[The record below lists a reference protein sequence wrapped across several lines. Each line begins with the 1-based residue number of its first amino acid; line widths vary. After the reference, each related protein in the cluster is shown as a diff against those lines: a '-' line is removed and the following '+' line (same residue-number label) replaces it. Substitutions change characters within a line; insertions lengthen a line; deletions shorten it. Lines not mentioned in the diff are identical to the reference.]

1 MLRLAQHD
9 FKTLNIC
16 LCHSERSRRV
26 TSNKQERN
34 MQYFENE
41 HINYRDNQLYVEDIN
56 VNELAREFDTPLY
69 IYSKNH
75 FINQYKEFEN
85 AFKNINHKIFYAMKA
100 NFNLSVIN
108 TFVKL
113 GSGVDANSEGELYRA
128 LKTGVD
134 PSKVILTSVGKTKNE
149 IKLGLE
155 KNVLMIKAESEEE
168 IELIN
173 KIAGEMNK
181 IARVAIRVNPDVD
194 AKTHPYISTGLSS
207 NKFGV
212 DSKTALK
219 IYKRRKDFPHIQFTG
234 IDMHIGSQI
243 TSIDPFVEAVQKLSE
258 LYFEIEKDGLK
269 LKHFD
274 VGGGMGVSYNEGSPF
289 SINEF
294 AERTIPLF
302 NKLGC
307 EIIFEPGR
315 FLTANGGILVTEVLY
330 NKINGNKNF
339 VVVDAAMNDLLRP
352 SIYQAYHHIQ
362 PIQKFDDRNEIVADV
377 VGPICESGDYLA
389 RDREISESKSGE
401 LLAVMSAGAYG
412 MVMTSNYNARRRP
425 AEILVDGDKYSVI
438 RSRETFDHLIWDEK
452 II

>member
-1 MLRLAQHD
+1 
-9 FKTLNIC
+9 
-16 LCHSERSRRV
+16 
-26 TSNKQERN
+26 
-34 MQYFENE
+34 MQYIENE
-41 HINYRDNQLYVEDIN
+41 HIIYKNNRLHVEEIN
-56 VNELAREFDTPLY
+56 VNDLTKEFGTPLY

-85 AFKNINHKIFYAMKA
+85 AFREIDHKIFFAMKA

-134 PSKVILTSVGKTKNE
+134 PSKIILTSVGKTKNE

-173 KIAGEMNK
+173 KIAKEMNK
-181 IARVAIRVNPDVD
+181 VARVAIRVNPDVD

-212 DSKTALK
+212 DAKTALS
-219 IYKRRKDFPHIQFTG
+219 IYKRRKYFSNIEFTG

-243 TSIDPFVEAVQKLSE
+243 TLIDPFVEAVQKLSD

-274 VGGGMGVSYNEGSPF
+274 VGGGIGVSYDSEKSF
-289 SINEF
+289 TIIEF
-294 AERTIPLF
+294 AEKTIPLF
-302 NKLGC
+302 KKLNC

-315 FLTANGGILVTEVLY
+315 YLTANGGILVTEVLY
-330 NKINGNKNF
+330 NKINGSKNF
-339 VVVDAAMNDLLRP
+339 IIVDSAMNDMLRP

-362 PIQKFDDRNEIVADV
+362 PTTKFENRNDIVADI
-377 VGPICESGDYLA
+377 VGPICETGDYFA
-389 RDREISESKSGE
+389 RDREITKSNSGDF
-401 LLAVMSAGAYG
+401 LALTSAGAYG
-412 MVMTSNYNARRRP
+412 MVMSFNYNGRRRAP
-425 AEILVDGDKYSVI
+425 EILVDGNKYDVI
-438 RSRETFDHLIWDEK
+438 RSRETFDHLIYDEK
-452 II
+452 IA

>member
-1 MLRLAQHD
+1 M
-9 FKTLNIC
+9 NYI
-16 LCHSERSRRV
+16 
-26 TSNKQERN
+26 
-34 MQYFENE
+34 ENE
-41 HINYRDNQLYVEDIN
+41 QINYKNNQLYIEEIS
-56 VNELAREFDTPLY
+56 VNELAKEFETPLY

-75 FINQYKEFEN
+75 FIKQYRDFEN
-85 AFKNINHKIFYAMKA
+85 AFNDVNHKIFYAMKA

-108 TFVKL
+108 EFVKL
-113 GSGVDANSEGELYRA
+113 GSGVDANSEGELFRA

-134 PSKVILTSVGKTKNE
+134 PLKVILTSVGKTKNE

-173 KIAGEMNK
+173 KIAGGMNK
-181 IARVAIRVNPDVD
+181 VARVAIRVNPDVD

-212 DSKTALK
+212 DSKTALS
-219 IYKRRKDFPHIQFTG
+219 IYKRRNDFPNIQFTG

-243 TSIDPFVEAVQKLSE
+243 TSIDPFVEAVEKLFE
-258 LYFEIEKDGLK
+258 LYFEIQNDGLK
-269 LKHFD
+269 LDHFD
-274 VGGGMGVSYNEGSPF
+274 VGGGIGVQYNDEDSF

-302 NKLGC
+302 KKLDC

-330 NKINGNKNF
+330 NKKNGNKNF
-339 VVVDAAMNDLLRP
+339 IIIDAAMNDLLRP

-362 PIQKFDDRNEIVADV
+362 PVHTFENRNEIVADV
-377 VGPICESGDYLA
+377 VGPICETGDYFA
-389 RDREISESKSGE
+389 RDRKITESKSGE

-412 MVMTSNYNARRRP
+412 MVMSSNYNARRRP
-425 AEILVDGDKYSVI
+425 AEILVDGNNYDVI
-438 RSRETFDHLIWDEK
+438 RNRETFDHLIWDEK
-452 II
+452 IIE

>member
-1 MLRLAQHD
+1 M
-9 FKTLNIC
+9 N
-16 LCHSERSRRV
+16 
-26 TSNKQERN
+26 
-34 MQYFENE
+34 YFETE
-41 HINYRDNQLYVEDIN
+41 FINYKNNQLYVDNIN
-56 VNELAREFDTPLY
+56 VIDLVKEFNTPLY

-75 FINQYKEFEN
+75 FIKQYQDFEN

-134 PSKVILTSVGKTKNE
+134 SSKIILTSVGKTKNE

-155 KNVLMIKAESEEE
+155 KTVLMIKAESEEE

-181 IARVAIRVNPDVD
+181 VARVAIRVNPDVD

-212 DSKTALK
+212 DSKTALS
-219 IYKRRKDFPHIQFTG
+219 IYKRRKDFKNIQFTG

-243 TSIDPFVEAVQKLSE
+243 TSIDPFVEAVQKLSD
-258 LYFEIEKDGLK
+258 LYFELEADGLK
-269 LKHFD
+269 LDHFD
-274 VGGGMGVSYNEGSPF
+274 VGGGIGVNYNSEKTF
-289 SINEF
+289 SIEEF
-294 AERTIPLF
+294 AKQTIPLF
-302 NKLGC
+302 KKLNC

-315 FLTANGGILVTEVLY
+315 FLTANGGFLVTEVLY
-330 NKINGNKNF
+330 NKKNGEKNF
-339 VVVDAAMNDLLRP
+339 VIVDAAMNDLLRP
-352 SIYQAYHHIQ
+352 SLYQAYHHIQ
-362 PIQKFDDRNEIVADV
+362 PVQKFEGRKNIIADI
-377 VGPICESGDYLA
+377 VGPVCESGDYFA
-389 RDREISESKSGE
+389 REREISESKSGE
-401 LLAVMSAGAYG
+401 LLAIMSSGAYG
-412 MVMTSNYNARRRP
+412 MVMSSNYNARRRA
-425 AEILVDGDKYSVI
+425 AEIMVDGDKYSVI
-438 RSRETFDHLIWDEK
+438 RSRETFDHLIWNEK

>member
-1 MLRLAQHD
+1 
-9 FKTLNIC
+9 
-16 LCHSERSRRV
+16 
-26 TSNKQERN
+26 
-34 MQYFENE
+34 MQYLETEF
-41 HINYRDNQLYVEDIN
+41 INYKNNQLYIEDIN
-56 VNELAREFDTPLY
+56 VDDLAKEFETPLY
-69 IYSKNH
+69 IYSKSH
-75 FINQYKEFEN
+75 FIKQYQAFES
-85 AFKNINHKIFYAMKA
+85 AFKDINHKIFYAMKA

-128 LKTGVD
+128 LKTGID
-134 PSKVILTSVGKTKNE
+134 SSKVILTSVGKTKNE

-181 IARVAIRVNPDVD
+181 VARVAIRVNPDVD

-207 NKFGV
+207 NKFGI
-212 DSKTALK
+212 DSKTALS
-219 IYKRRKDFPHIQFTG
+219 IYKRRKDFPNIQFTG

-269 LKHFD
+269 LDHFD
-274 VGGGMGVSYNEGSPF
+274 VGGGIGVKYNNEDSF

-294 AERTIPLF
+294 AEKTIPLF
-302 NKLGC
+302 KKLNC

-330 NKINGNKNF
+330 NKRNGEKNF
-339 VVVDAAMNDLLRP
+339 IIVDAAMNDLLRP
-352 SIYQAYHHIQ
+352 SIYRAYHHIQ
-362 PIQKFDDRNEIVADV
+362 PINKFNDRNEIVVDV
-377 VGPICESGDYLA
+377 VGPICESGDYFA
-389 RDREISESKSGE
+389 RDREITKSNSGE
-401 LLAVMSAGAYG
+401 LLAVMSSGAYG
-412 MVMTSNYNARRRP
+412 IVMSSNYNARRRP
-425 AEILVDGDKYSVI
+425 AEIMVDGNKYSVI

-452 II
+452 IV

>member
-1 MLRLAQHD
+1 MH
-9 FKTLNIC
+9 
-16 LCHSERSRRV
+16 
-26 TSNKQERN
+26 
-34 MQYFENE
+34 YFETEYIKYKN
-41 HINYRDNQLYVEDIN
+41 NQLFIEEIN
-56 VNELAREFDTPLY
+56 VNDLAKEFETPLY
-69 IYSKNH
+69 IYTKNH
-75 FINQYKEFEN
+75 FIKQYQDFEN
-85 AFKNINHKIFYAMKA
+85 AFKSINHKIFYAMKA
-100 NFNLSVIN
+100 NFNISVIN
-108 TFVKL
+108 EFVKL

-128 LKTGVD
+128 LKTGID

-181 IARVAIRVNPDVD
+181 FARVAIRVNPDVD

-212 DSKTALK
+212 DSKTALS
-219 IYKRRKDFPHIQFTG
+219 IYKIRKDFPHIQFTG

-243 TSIDPFVEAVQKLSE
+243 TSIDPFVEAVEKLSE

-274 VGGGMGVSYNEGSPF
+274 VGGGIGVSYNSEKTF
-289 SINEF
+289 SINDF

-302 NKLGC
+302 KKLDC

-315 FLTANGGILVTEVLY
+315 FLTANGGILITEVLY
-330 NKINGNKNF
+330 NKKNGDKNF
-339 VVVDAAMNDLLRP
+339 VIIDAAMNDLLRP

-362 PIQKFDDRNEIVADV
+362 PVHKFENRNEMIADV
-377 VGPICESGDYLA
+377 VGPICETGDYFA
-389 RDREISESKSGE
+389 RDRKITESKSGE
-401 LLAVMSAGAYG
+401 LLAVMSVGAYG

-425 AEILVDGDKYSVI
+425 AEILVDGDKYSVT

-452 II
+452 IV

>member
-1 MLRLAQHD
+1 MH
-9 FKTLNIC
+9 
-16 LCHSERSRRV
+16 
-26 TSNKQERN
+26 
-34 MQYFENE
+34 YFENE
-41 HINYRDNQLYVEDIN
+41 HIRYKNNQLYVEDIN
-56 VNELAREFDTPLY
+56 VNKLAKEFETPLY

-75 FINQYKEFEN
+75 FINQYKEFES
-85 AFKNINHKIFYAMKA
+85 AFKDINHKIFYAMKA

-128 LKTGVD
+128 LKTGMD
-134 PSKVILTSVGKTKNE
+134 PAKVILTSVGKTKNE

-155 KNVLMIKAESEEE
+155 KNVLIIKAESEEE

-181 IARVAIRVNPDVD
+181 VAPVAIRVNPDVD

-207 NKFGV
+207 NKFGM
-212 DSKTALK
+212 DSKTALS
-219 IYKRRKDFPHIQFTG
+219 IYNRRKDFPHIQFTG

-274 VGGGMGVSYNEGSPF
+274 VGGGMGVSYKNGNAF
-289 SINEF
+289 SINDF
-294 AERTIPLF
+294 AEHTIPLF
-302 NKLGC
+302 KKLDC

-330 NKINGNKNF
+330 NKRNGDKNF
-339 VVVDAAMNDLLRP
+339 IIVDAAMNDLLRP

-362 PIQKFDDRNEIVADV
+362 PVHKFEDRNEIVADV

-389 RDREISESKSGE
+389 RDREIIESKSGE

-412 MVMTSNYNARRRP
+412 MVMTSNYNARRRA
-425 AEILVDGDKYSVI
+425 AEILVDADKYSVV

-452 II
+452 IV

>member
-1 MLRLAQHD
+1 MH
-9 FKTLNIC
+9 
-16 LCHSERSRRV
+16 
-26 TSNKQERN
+26 
-34 MQYFENE
+34 YFETEFIKYKN
-41 HINYRDNQLYVEDIN
+41 NQLFIEGIN
-56 VNELAREFDTPLY
+56 VKDLAKELDTPLY

-75 FINQYKEFEN
+75 FIKQYQDFEN

-100 NFNLSVIN
+100 NFNLSVIS

-173 KIAGEMNK
+173 KIAGQMNK
-181 IARVAIRVNPDVD
+181 VARVAIRVNPDVD

-212 DSKTALK
+212 DSKTALS
-219 IYKRRKDFPHIQFTG
+219 IYKRRKDFPNIKFTG

-243 TSIDPFVEAVQKLSE
+243 TSFDPFVEAVQKLSD
-258 LYFEIEKDGLK
+258 LYFEIQKDGLK
-269 LKHFD
+269 LDHFD
-274 VGGGMGVSYNEGSPF
+274 VGGGIGVKYNNEDSF

-294 AERTIPLF
+294 AERTSPLF
-302 NKLGC
+302 KKLDC

-330 NKINGNKNF
+330 NKRNGEKNF
-339 VVVDAAMNDLLRP
+339 IIVDAAMNDLLRP

-362 PIQKFDDRNEIVADV
+362 PVNKFDNRNEMVADV
-377 VGPICESGDYLA
+377 VGPVCESGDYFA
-389 RDREISESKSGE
+389 RDRKITESKSGE
-401 LLAVMSAGAYG
+401 LLAVMSTGAYG
-412 MVMTSNYNARRRP
+412 MVMSSNYNARRRP

-452 II
+452 IV

>member
-1 MLRLAQHD
+1 M
-9 FKTLNIC
+9 N
-16 LCHSERSRRV
+16 
-26 TSNKQERN
+26 
-34 MQYFENE
+34 YFENE
-41 HINYRDNQLYVEDIN
+41 HIRYKNNQLYVEEIN
-56 VNELAREFDTPLY
+56 VNELAKEFETPLY

-100 NFNLSVIN
+100 NFNLSVIS

-173 KIAGEMNK
+173 KIAGGMNK
-181 IARVAIRVNPDVD
+181 TARVAIRVNPDVD

-212 DSKTALK
+212 DSKTALS

-274 VGGGMGVSYNEGSPF
+274 VGGGMGVSYNDGSPF

-302 NKLGC
+302 NKLDC

-339 VVVDAAMNDLLRP
+339 IVVDAAMNDLLRP
-352 SIYQAYHHIQ
+352 SIYHAYHHIQ
-362 PIQKFDDRNEIVADV
+362 PVKKFESRNKIVADV

-425 AEILVDGDKYSVI
+425 AEILVDGDNYSVI
-438 RSRETFDHLIWDEK
+438 RSRETFDHLIWDEE
-452 II
+452 IIG

>member
-1 MLRLAQHD
+1 M
-9 FKTLNIC
+9 N
-16 LCHSERSRRV
+16 
-26 TSNKQERN
+26 
-34 MQYFENE
+34 YFETE
-41 HINYRDNQLYVEDIN
+41 FINYKNNQLYVDNIN
-56 VNELAREFDTPLY
+56 VIDLVKEFNTPLY

-75 FINQYKEFEN
+75 FIKQYQDFEN

-134 PSKVILTSVGKTKNE
+134 SSKIILTSVGKTKNE

-181 IARVAIRVNPDVD
+181 VARVAIRVNPDVD

-212 DSKTALK
+212 DSKTALS
-219 IYKRRKDFPHIQFTG
+219 IYKRRKDFKNIQFTG

-243 TSIDPFVEAVQKLSE
+243 TSIDPFVEAVQKLSD
-258 LYFEIEKDGLK
+258 LYFELEADGLK
-269 LKHFD
+269 LDHFD
-274 VGGGMGVSYNEGSPF
+274 VGGGIGVNYNSEKTF
-289 SINEF
+289 SIEEF
-294 AERTIPLF
+294 AKQTIPLF
-302 NKLGC
+302 KKLNC

-330 NKINGNKNF
+330 NKKNGEKNF
-339 VVVDAAMNDLLRP
+339 VIVDAAMNDLLRP
-352 SIYQAYHHIQ
+352 SLYQAYHHIQ
-362 PIQKFDDRNEIVADV
+362 PIQKFEGRKNIIADI
-377 VGPICESGDYLA
+377 VGPVCESGDYFA
-389 RDREISESKSGE
+389 REREISESKSGE
-401 LLAVMSAGAYG
+401 LLAIMSSGAYG
-412 MVMTSNYNARRRP
+412 MAMSSNYNARRRA
-425 AEILVDGDKYSVI
+425 AEIMVDGDKYSVI
-438 RSRETFDHLIWDEK
+438 RSRETFDHLIWNEK